1 MSYKQQI
8 KDLSNEILNEVISFR
23 RHLHR
28 FPELSFHE
36 EKTSRYVAGKLND
49 WGISF
54 EENIGGY
61 GVVGLITGEGERGK
75 TIALRADMD
84 ALPIQ
89 EENPVDYAS
98 SHPGVM
104 HACGH
109 DVHTSSLLGT
119 AYVLSNLRKHF
130 GGQIKLIFQPAE
142 EQLPGGASL
151 MIKDG
156 VLQNPAPDVILGQHV
171 HPPLEA
177 GKVGFRPGKYM
188 ASSDELFLTV
198 KGKGGHGAMPHKSV
212 DTTLVAAHIIVAMQQ
227 IISRRSDPT
236 IPSVLT
242 LGKIYSDGGS
252 TNIIPDT
259 VHIEGTFRAMD
270 EEWRYR
276 AHELIRETAIHT
288 ARAYGAKVE
297 VEIKVGYPFLYNDPD
312 TTGRMRSLAIEYL
325 GEDRVVDLPIR
336 MTAEDFAY
344 YSHELD
350 ACFYRLGVSDFSSS
364 ISRQLHTSTFD
375 VDERC
380 FQTSIGLMAFLAM
393 SELSDN
399 Q

>member
-1 MSYKQQI
+1 MK
-8 KDLSNEILNEVISFR
+8 EVIAIR

-28 FPELSFHE
+28 HPELSFHE
-36 EKTSRYVAGKLND
+36 ENTSRFIAGKLSE
-49 WGISF
+49 WGIPY
-54 EENIGGY
+54 EENVGGY
-61 GVVGLITGEGERGK
+61 GVVGLITGKEPNGK

-89 EENPVDYAS
+89 EENQVDYVS
-98 SHPGVM
+98 SNPGVM

-119 AYVLSNLRKHF
+119 AYILNQLKDQFSGRV
-130 GGQIKLIFQPAE
+130 KLIFQPAE

-151 MIKDG
+151 MIKAG
-156 VLQNPAPDVILGQHV
+156 VLKNPVPRVILGQHV

-198 KGKGGHGAMPHKSV
+198 TGKGGHGAMPHQAV
-212 DTTLVAAHIIVAMQQ
+212 DTTLAAAHIIVALQQ

-242 LGKIYSDGGS
+242 LGKIHSDGGS
-252 TNIIPDT
+252 TNIIPET
-259 VHIEGTFRAMD
+259 VHIQGTFRAMD

-276 AHELIRETAIHT
+276 AHDLLRQTAEHT
-288 ARAYGAKVE
+288 AQALGAAVD
-297 VEIKVGYPFLYNDPD
+297 VNIKVGYPFLYNDPE
-312 TTGRMRSLAIEYL
+312 TTQNMRARAVEFL
-325 GEDRVVDLPIR
+325 GADKVVDLPIR

-344 YSHELD
+344 YSHEMD
-350 ACFYRLGVSDFSSS
+350 ACFYRLGVADPGSSAA
-364 ISRQLHTSTFD
+364 RQLHTSTFD

-380 FQTSIGLMAFLAM
+380 LQTSVGLMAYLSL
-393 SELSDN
+393 SELADN

>member
-1 MSYKQQI
+1 MPYSQQI
-8 KDLSNEILNEVISFR
+8 KDLSHEIMEEVIAIR
-23 RHLHR
+23 RHLHSH
-28 FPELSFHE
+28 PELSFHE
-36 EKTSRYVAGKLND
+36 KDTSRYVADKLQK
-49 WGISF
+49 WGILY
-54 EENIGGY
+54 EENVGGY
-61 GVVGLITGEGERGK
+61 GVVGMITGQKGNGK

-89 EENPVDYAS
+89 EENQVDYAS
-98 SHPGVM
+98 SNPGVM

-119 AYVLSNLRKHF
+119 AYILNQLKNQFSGRV
-130 GGQIKLIFQPAE
+130 KLIFQPAE

-151 MIKDG
+151 MIKAG
-156 VLQNPAPDVILGQHV
+156 VLKNPEPQVILGQHV

-177 GKVGFRPGKYM
+177 GKVGFRPGTYM

-198 KGKGGHGAMPHKSV
+198 KGKGGHGAMPHKAV
-212 DTTLVAAHIIVAMQQ
+212 DTTLVAAHIIVALQQ
-227 IISRRSDPT
+227 IVSRRSDPT

-252 TNIIPDT
+252 TNIIPET
-259 VHIEGTFRAMD
+259 VHIQGTFRAMD
-270 EEWRYR
+270 EKWRYQ
-276 AHELIRETAIHT
+276 AHDLIRETAEHT
-288 ARAYGAKVE
+288 ARAFGATVD
-297 VEIKVGYPFLYNDPD
+297 VNIKVGYPFLYNHPE
-312 TTGRMRSLAIEYL
+312 TTQKMRARAVDFL

-350 ACFYRLGVSDFSSS
+350 ACFYRLGVANPGST

-375 VDERC
+375 VDEKC
-380 FQTSIGLMAFLAM
+380 FQTSMGLMAYLSL
-393 SELSDN
+393 SELVDN